1 MEDENYLYATTAP
14 PARRL
19 ALSFIERMTIAIAI
33 AITSIVAC
41 LVLSLSYK
49 N

>member
-1 MEDENYLYATTAP
+1 MDEDNATTSP
-14 PARRL
+14 PSRRL
-19 ALSFIERMTIAIAI
+19 GLSFIEKMTIAIAI
-33 AITSIVAC
+33 AITIIVMC